1 MLLFTYFLT
10 LLQDFKFEVPGINLN
25 FTIQIQNASQYMSTA
40 EKLKEALIKEVQVRL
55 YDESLPRILKCIDQ
69 LENEQIW
76 WRPNESSNS
85 IGNLVLHLCGNVT
98 QWIYSGLG
106 GFPDHRTRQNEF
118 DERRILD
125 KAELRELLV
134 LTLDKIRPVI
144 IHLKEEELLQPRPV
158 QTFMETGLTI
168 LIHVTEHFSYHT
180 GQIAYITKLLSG
192 KPLGFY
198 DGVSLE

>member
-1 MLLFTYFLT
+1 
-10 LLQDFKFEVPGINLN
+10 
-25 FTIQIQNASQYMSTA
+25 MSSA
-40 EKLKEALIKEVQVRL
+40 ENIKDALINEVQVRL
-55 YDESLPRILKCIDQ
+55 YDESLPRILKCLDQ

-85 IGNLVLHLCGNVT
+85 IGNLILHLCGNVS

-106 GFPDHRTRQNEF
+106 GFPDHRARQAEF
-118 DERRILD
+118 DERGVLD
-125 KAELRELLV
+125 KAELREILV
-134 LTLDKIRPVI
+134 LTMDKIKPVI
-144 IHLKEEELLQPRPV
+144 KNLKEEELLQIRPV

-180 GQIAYITKLLSG
+180 GQIAYITKLLSD
-192 KPLGFY
+192 KSLGFY

>member
-1 MLLFTYFLT
+1 
-10 LLQDFKFEVPGINLN
+10 
-25 FTIQIQNASQYMSTA
+25 MSTT
-40 EKLKEALIKEVQVRL
+40 EKLKDALIHEVQVRL
-55 YDESLPRILKCIDQ
+55 YDESLPRILKCLDQ
-69 LENEQIW
+69 LSNEQIW

-106 GFPDHRTRQNEF
+106 GFSDQRTRQAEF

-125 KAELRELLV
+125 KSELREMLV

-144 IHLKEEELLQPRPV
+144 LNVKETELLQPRPV
-158 QTFMETGLTI
+158 QTFTETGLTI

-180 GQIAYITKLLSG
+180 GQIAYITKMLSA

-198 DGVSLE
+198 EGISLE

>member
-1 MLLFTYFLT
+1 
-10 LLQDFKFEVPGINLN
+10 
-25 FTIQIQNASQYMSTA
+25 MSTT
-40 EKLKEALIKEVQVRL
+40 EKLKDALISEVRIRL

-69 LENEQIW
+69 LDNEQIW

-98 QWIYSGLG
+98 QWIYAGLG
-106 GFPDHRTRQNEF
+106 GFPDQRTRQAEF
-118 DERRILD
+118 DERRLLD
-125 KAELRELLV
+125 KLELREMLV
-134 LTLDKIRPVI
+134 LTLDKIMPVI
-144 IHLKEEELLQPRPV
+144 LNLREEELLQSRPV
-158 QTFMETGLTI
+158 QTFTETGLSI

-198 DGVSLE
+198 EGISLA